1 MLRAFEQ
8 RRRQHDSSVYIL
20 EGLLAGDAAIQLRD
34 IKNEIAKL
42 RRSELA
48 GRSLIEALLHF
59 LENFEDGEG
68 NKYFTKVQFNAAGN
82 LRNPF
87 IAHPVCFELVE
98 SNPVVVQIDAT
109 YKLNQF
115 DVPLLHAVGVTRR
128 EKNYNICFGFM
139 AGEERKSLRLAYTGD
154 EGVV

>member
-20 EGLLAGDAAIQLRD
+20 EGLLAGGAAIQLRD
-34 IKNEIAKL
+34 IKDEITKL
-42 RRSELA
+42 RRGGLA

-68 NKYFTKVQFNAAGN
+68 NKYFTKAQFNAAGN
-82 LRNPF
+82 LRNQF
-87 IAHPVCFELVE
+87 IAHPICFELVKA
-98 SNPVVVQIDAT
+98 NPDVVQIDAA

-115 DVPLLHAVGVTRR
+115 DMPLLYAVGVTRR

-139 AGEERKSLRLAYTGD
+139 ASEGRKSPRLAYTGD
-154 EGVV
+154 KGVV